1 MLEKIKTLV
10 SIANTDGDGLW
21 INDCYKSQGLY
32 ETDTSALQDR
42 YQVLVD
48 EGLVEIF
55 EDYLVLTDK
64 GDEVIN
70 FMQLPYQHM
79 IKGVQEYQAH
89 YVQVRNEYLEENA
102 PTHSL
107 DIVNQRLVG
116 VEHVLG
122 PVAHNSK
129 WNYSPIN

>member
-10 SIANTDGDGLW
+10 AIANTDGDGLW
-21 INDCYKSQGLY
+21 IEDCKKSQGLY
-32 ETDTSALQDR
+32 ETDTSALMDK

-64 GDEVIN
+64 GEEVIN

-79 IKGVQEYQAH
+79 IKGVQDQQAH
-89 YVQVRNEYLEENA
+89 YVKSRENFLKKGDLSNA
-102 PTHSL
+102 L
-107 DIVNQRLVG
+107 QIVNERLVG
-116 VEHVLG
+116 LESVLG
-122 PVAHNSK
+122 PIAHNSK

>member
-10 SIANTDGDGLW
+10 AIANTNGDGLW
-21 INDCYKSQGLY
+21 INDCYNGDSYK
-32 ETDTSALQDR
+32 LQDR

-48 EGLVEIF
+48 EGLAEIF

-70 FMQLPYQHM
+70 FMQLPYQHL
-79 IKGVQEYQAH
+79 IKGVQEQQAH
-89 YVQVRNEYLEENA
+89 YVKSRDKFLQSDETNA
-102 PTHSL
+102 L
-107 DIVNQRLVG
+107 QIVNERLVG
-116 VEHVLG
+116 LDSVLG
-122 PVAHNSK
+122 PIAHDSK